1 MVSWKKP
8 DLRKII
14 REHKIDAIIGTDP
27 GINSYQNAPFS
38 LVAQEL
44 GIPFFNLFD
53 GVLDYT
59 VSNPNR
65 TFLSKLLLGL
75 SKIASESFRDF
86 TRLYLYNYSLWSMM
100 KYLVYSMTKAKN
112 RYAEHNAVNL
122 INGEQARKM
131 FRRQMR
137 DADVILTGLPPLD
150 SLLSQKKSRK
160 CKKRSVLVISQPLI
174 KDKVLNAKENT
185 FLTNDLKKLALRNP
199 DFSFIFR
206 FHPVDKEEDYKAI
219 LNVKNITLQRAGDAD
234 LNDAIRDAEYVTGFF
249 STVMANAIF
258 FEKKL
263 IAMNPFNR
271 LKDSIYLQEKFL
283 ASAKS
288 YNEIDFKKIDKFY
301 AKQHPA
307 AFRKFFMDIN
317 YWKPGETATGRIEKI
332 LKERLS

>member
-122 INGEQARKM
+122 ING
-131 FRRQMR
+131 
-137 DADVILTGLPPLD
+137 
-150 SLLSQKKSRK
+150 
-160 CKKRSVLVISQPLI
+160 
-174 KDKVLNAKENT
+174 
-185 FLTNDLKKLALRNP
+185 
-199 DFSFIFR
+199 
-206 FHPVDKEEDYKAI
+206 
-219 LNVKNITLQRAGDAD
+219 
-234 LNDAIRDAEYVTGFF
+234 
-249 STVMANAIF
+249 
-258 FEKKL
+258 
-263 IAMNPFNR
+263 
-271 LKDSIYLQEKFL
+271 
-283 ASAKS
+283 
-288 YNEIDFKKIDKFY
+288 
-301 AKQHPA
+301 
-307 AFRKFFMDIN
+307 
-317 YWKPGETATGRIEKI
+317 
-332 LKERLS
+332 